1 MKNYPI
7 YIAVALVATL
17 SLGALYLKSTPD
29 EKLYDRHNK
38 DGYYDTPAIL
48 SSNDENEVTEAYVGG
63 LTKRNKNKHMKK
75 KSKSKRSKKSKK

>member
-7 YIAVALVATL
+7 YIAVALVTGL
-17 SLGALYLKSTPD
+17 SAYALYLNYTPD
-29 EKLYDRHNK
+29 EKLHDRHNN

-48 SSNDENEVTEAYVGG
+48 SSNDESELTEARVGG

-75 KSKSKRSKKSKK
+75 KSRNRRSKKTKK